1 MKMKS
6 TNKIT
11 YGITNEQQTN
21 NKQITT
27 NKNNKNNKNIYN
39 MLNNIYRDF
48 SDELKIALD
57 GFVEMRKKIKKPLT
71 ERALQLALK
80 KLKELSSDEQTQI
93 KIINQSVEHGW
104 QTFYPLNDNNNT
116 FKQKQ
121 TNFNNYEKRD
131 YTDLNS
137 LYKNGG

>member
-1 MKMKS
+1 
-6 TNKIT
+6 
-11 YGITNEQQTN
+11 
-21 NKQITT
+21 
-27 NKNNKNNKNIYN
+27 

-57 GFVEMRKKIKKPLT
+57 GFIEMRKKIKKPLT
-71 ERALQLALK
+71 ERTLQLALK
-80 KLKELSSDEQTQI
+80 KLNELSSDEQTQI
-93 KIINQSVEHGW
+93 KIINQSVEHDW
-104 QTFYPLNDNNNT
+104 QTFYPLKDNSNT